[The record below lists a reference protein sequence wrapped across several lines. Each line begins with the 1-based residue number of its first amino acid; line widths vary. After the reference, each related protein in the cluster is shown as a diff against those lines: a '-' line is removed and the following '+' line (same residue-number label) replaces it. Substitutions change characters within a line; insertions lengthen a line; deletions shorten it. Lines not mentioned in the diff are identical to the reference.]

1 MTGGH
6 SKLSRTRGKISPIRQ
21 KVQFSLLPE
30 LIYSDERENNN
41 QQSNHQRLIRKNN
54 VLAELAFNTGGDKME
69 QVETEC
75 EEAEEED
82 NTETEV
88 EDQSDETDHYKSV
101 RTGENIY
108 SYAYRDAF
116 SPAALIKLDDG
127 SEVSE
132 DVYDSIKAPSDMSKV
147 DIMSD
152 TASEAGDMFLSIR

>member
-1 MTGGH
+1 
-6 SKLSRTRGKISPIRQ
+6 
-21 KVQFSLLPE
+21 
-30 LIYSDERENNN
+30 
-41 QQSNHQRLIRKNN
+41 
-54 VLAELAFNTGGDKME
+54 ME

-75 EEAEEED
+75 EEVEEED

-152 TASEAGDMFLSIR
+152 TASEAGDMFLSIRWALSTWQGDNHTDLLTLL